1 MEDAFAGK
9 YLVDNGPE
17 GEDVRAMVDSL
28 ATNLLR
34 RHIAGRAHD
43 HAGIGSRGLS
53 RRVAVAV
60 LLGLHQLRETK
71 VENLD
76 AAVFGDEEVLRLE
89 IAVNDAL
96 VVRGGQS
103 MGDLDAVV
111 DGFANRERAA
121 LQRMTQRFADEQF
134 GDEVRRAVEDSEL
147 VDGKD
152 VGVAESRS
160 GLGFL
165 LEAAQTVGVARNE

>member
-1 MEDAFAGK
+1 M
-9 YLVDNGPE
+9 
-17 GEDVRAMVDSL
+17 
-28 ATNLLR
+28 
-34 RHIAGRAHD
+34 
-43 HAGIGSRGLS
+43 
-53 RRVAVAV
+53 
-60 LLGLHQLRETK
+60 
-71 VENLD
+71 
-76 AAVFGDEEVLRLE
+76 
-89 IAVNDAL
+89 NDAL

-152 VGVAESRS
+152 VGVVESRS

>member
-1 MEDAFAGK
+1 MEGAFAGK
-9 YLVDNGPE
+9 HLVEWPE
-17 GEDVRAMVDSL
+17 GEDVGAMVDSL

-53 RRVAVAV
+53 RRVAVGV

-76 AAVFGDEEVLRLE
+76 TAVFGDEEVLRLE

-96 VVRGGQS
+96 VVRGGES
-103 MGDLDAVV
+103 MSDLHRVIDV
-111 DGFANRERAA
+111 FANREWAA
-121 LQRMTQRFADEQF
+121 LQDLPQGFADEQF
-134 GDEVRRAVEDSEL
+134 RDEIRRALEDSKL
-147 VDGKD
+147 VDGED
-152 VGVAESRS
+152 VGMIESGN
-160 GLGFL
+160 GLCLL
-165 LEAAQTVGVARNE
+165 LEAQETIWIPRNK